1 MYRASSSLMIC
12 HRSTEHSTP
21 NNWFLKEQAWADF
34 SWKSKTT
41 FPWQGHNSLNYN
53 VVPRNPCPGA
63 AVEEEKPTKSLE
75 EYGPARKSRH
85 TLGSI
90 PRTRRLWSRSSNM
103 APCSGFWYLDM
114 IHPSR
119 NRRHTLGSIPRTR
132 LCKAIL
138 FGPSGATLSGISE
151 AGDVL
156 FGTSWAF
163 LFGTFWGVLL
173 GTSGAVLLWDLQF
186 SDLVLALTLA
196 KVNS

>member
-132 LCKAIL
+132 RLWSRSRNMAPCSGFWYFEMVDPERNRRHMLGSIPRTRLCKAIL
-138 FGPSGATLSGISE
+138 FGPYGAALSGISG
-151 AGDVL
+151 AGVVL
-156 FGTSWAF
+156 FGTS
-163 LFGTFWGVLL
+163 
-173 GTSGAVLLWDLQF
+173 
-186 SDLVLALTLA
+186 
-196 KVNS
+196 